1 LGKSKGCV
9 TLCVFQKYLTGH
21 PKGAAAAWQLNGA
34 LQMLATGLVPG
45 NRNADNVDAYLE
57 KFDNLL
63 FPNRTIQTDG
73 LKAASVTSFGFGQVG
88 GQVIVVHPDY
98 LYACLEDK
106 EYEAYLAK
114 LKLREQK
121 AYRYLHKGMAN
132 NTLVQIKHAPPY
144 TADEEA
150 RVYLNPL
157 ARLDEKNK
165 YIFPDASAKY
175 NQKTA
180 AIVEAL
186 TASIGG
192 QDVGVDVETIDAINI
207 ENEDFLR
214 RNFTDAELEYC
225 WKAPSPQAS
234 FAGTWSAKEAVFKS
248 LGVKSAGGG
257 APLKDIEIFRDE
269 NGKPQV
275 QFHGEAAE
283 KAAAAGVKNVKIA
296 ISHDS
301 IQVNSLRVL

>member
-1 LGKSKGCV
+1 
-9 TLCVFQKYLTGH
+9 
-21 PKGAAAAWQLNGA
+21 
-34 LQMLATGLVPG
+34 M
-45 NRNADNVDAYLE
+45 
-57 KFDNLL
+57 
-63 FPNRTIQTDG
+63 QTDG

-98 LYACLEDK
+98 LLACLETP
-106 EYEAYLAK
+106 EFEAYIGK
-114 LKLREQK
+114 LQLREK
-121 AYRYLHKGMAN
+121 NAYRYLHKAMTD

-157 ARLDEKNK
+157 ARLDSKNK
-165 YIFPDASAKY
+165 YTFPDASSRY
-175 NQKTA
+175 NKNTE
-180 AIVEAL
+180 AIVQAL
-186 TASIGG
+186 TTDVGG
-192 QDVGVDVETIDAINI
+192 NDIGVDVETITSINI
-207 ENEDFLR
+207 ENAEFLK

-257 APLKDIEIFRDE
+257 AALKEIEIVRDE

-275 QFHGEAAE
+275 QFHGEAAK
-283 KAAAAGVKNVKIA
+283 KAASGGVTKVKIA
-296 ISHDS
+296 ISHDDV
-301 IQVNSLRVL
+301 QVCGVIFCPRD